1 MDKVKNADYVRRLM
15 YLEWVILTLATH
27 EYKGPLGIISYDTEI
42 DLDIVKEHLNHPE
55 ILGYLEIRIL
65 LMVTICSIYDLE
77 FPTASKKSK
86 KRQFKEWFEEA
97 VKKYEKE
104 HNASNA
110 IYDAEYAIKRNDFL
124 SEFMNEFVAERE
136 EKKEAP

>member
-1 MDKVKNADYVRRLM
+1 MILSLAAHDYAEPLSIIPYDTQIDLEKVKGNLV
-15 YLEWVILTLATH
+15 
-27 EYKGPLGIISYDTEI
+27 
-42 DLDIVKEHLNHPE
+42 HPE
-55 ILGYLEIRIL
+55 ILKCLMRRGDLIGIL
-65 LMVTICSIYDLE
+65 CFRHDLE

-104 HNASNA
+104 HNASNT

-136 EKKEAP
+136 KKKEAP